1 MKGILFNEKFG
12 LESATLN
19 GSKTRT
25 SRDELKDA
33 VEIMGWLRQGLKI
46 GEHPNTILYVDK
58 DGNRPLH
65 KCKYKVGEIVAIKQS
80 YTTIWENMKEGLS
93 KDTINQASNT
103 TGWNN
108 KMFVKNSLMPHQI
121 QITDIKLERLQDISN
136 EDCIKEGIEYVG
148 DSNSDKVND
157 YFYHYHNDEL
167 KPERRHQRVGMF
179 SSPSQAFSYLI
190 DDVSGKGTW
199 ERNEYHVVYYY
210 KLIK

>member
-1 MKGILFNEKFG
+1 MQTEGH
-12 LESATLN
+12 
-19 GSKTRT
+19 
-25 SRDELKDA
+25 DLKLA
-33 VEIMGWLRQGLKI
+33 I
-46 GEHPNTILYVDK
+46 
-58 DGNRPLH
+58 
-65 KCKYKVGEIVAIKQS
+65 GEIVAIKQS
-80 YTTIWENMKEGLS
+80 YTTIWEHMKEGLS